1 MNSIPLLL
9 IMTLLGSVGAVFFKY
24 ISTYLN
30 EKKIKLA
37 LICFVGGGLFYG
49 TAALLNVYVLTLLP
63 YSIVFPLTS
72 ITYIWTL
79 TFGYFLIKEKVT
91 TKQVIGCILLIVGCF
106 FIANS

>member
-1 MNSIPLLL
+1 M
-9 IMTLLGSVGAVFFKY
+9 
-24 ISTYLN
+24 
-30 EKKIKLA
+30 
-37 LICFVGGGLFYG
+37 
-49 TAALLNVYVLTLLP
+49 YVLTLLP

>member
-1 MNSIPLLL
+1 
-9 IMTLLGSVGAVFFKY
+9 
-24 ISTYLN
+24 
-30 EKKIKLA
+30 
-37 LICFVGGGLFYG
+37 

>member
-1 MNSIPLLL
+1 MKKDKASAYLFLRWRPFLRD
-9 IMTLLGSVGAVFFKY
+9 GSSF
-24 ISTYLN
+24 
-30 EKKIKLA
+30 
-37 LICFVGGGLFYG
+37 
-49 TAALLNVYVLTLLP
+49 NVYVLTLLP

-106 FIANS
+106 FIAS